1 MCEYYVICTIF
12 TINVPSLHKQE
23 HSHILSIFP
32 MFLIYFSYISLI
44 FNFCDHDI
52 VFDIDLK
59 TVTND
64 RLVGFG
70 GNISF
75 VLTHS

>member
-1 MCEYYVICTIF
+1 MNIMLFVPYSPLMYLHCTNKSTPIYC
-12 TINVPSLHKQE
+12 
-23 HSHILSIFP
+23 IFP